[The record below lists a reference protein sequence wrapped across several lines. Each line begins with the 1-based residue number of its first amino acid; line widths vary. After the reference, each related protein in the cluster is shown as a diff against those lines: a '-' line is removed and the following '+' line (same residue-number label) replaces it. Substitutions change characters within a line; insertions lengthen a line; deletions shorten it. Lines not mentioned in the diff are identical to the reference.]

1 MANASLS
8 DIILIFIIIGFGATL
23 AGVVSAILSGKGEA
37 R

>member
-1 MANASLS
+1 MAGISLA

-23 AGVVSAILSGKGEA
+23 VGVVSAILSGKGEA